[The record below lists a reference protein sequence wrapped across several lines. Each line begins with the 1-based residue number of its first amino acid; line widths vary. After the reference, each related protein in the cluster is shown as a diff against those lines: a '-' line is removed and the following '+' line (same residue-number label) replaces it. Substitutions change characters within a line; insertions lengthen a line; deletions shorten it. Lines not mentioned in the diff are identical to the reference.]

1 MSIEVMKQVVKE
13 AVYHRG
19 GYWIIPE
26 KEFSS
31 LRQAIAESEKQEP
44 VAYVETKEVHGQMC
58 SFIYRADSTSLLP
71 DGSKLYTHPQP
82 KQEKKDE

>member
-1 MSIEVMKQVVKE
+1 MIE
-13 AVYHRG
+13 A
-19 GYWIIPE
+19 
-26 KEFSS
+26 
-31 LRQAIAESEKQEP
+31 EKQEP

-82 KQEKKDE
+82 KREWVGLTDEDKQKLAAEQHGWEDLLIAAEAKLKEKNFE